1 MRSSYMSGRVVDSD
15 GAVEVQSSELADGI
29 LAHIPD
35 GSTLPDDQWVGRH
48 KVLVALVL
56 GHIPILFGMGL
67 LEGEETVTGMTLPSI
82 GLEMLA
88 LEVGIIAGLALA
100 SLVPSLNR
108 RLRTVLAV
116 TALAFC
122 SGTLVHVTG
131 GYIEAHFHFFVAVGI
146 AAIYED
152 WLPFGVG
159 ISYVVITHIGFGL
172 IDPARVYNHAAAQ
185 LNPWIWG
192 LIHGGF
198 VAMLAIAITVHLS
211 SIEKSRKQVNIE
223 LQRAKERAT
232 RIEDLEAKQAEIE
245 EQKQQAQRLKKEA
258 EQEREEVAAMNSHLE
273 LKAQNYQEA
282 MERVATGDLTT
293 RVDPESE
300 NDAMS
305 NIGVA
310 FNEMVDEIEDTVN
323 EIQHHADSV
332 ERDISDAD
340 ASTQQV
346 VDASEQVSR
355 SVQEIAAGTDEQREM
370 LDEVASEMS
379 DFSATVEEVAASAQE
394 VAETAA
400 GTSDIATDGRALA
413 EEMYDDARDVKTAIE
428 ESTATVAELDA
439 QMEEIAEITGL
450 ISDIAEQTNILALN
464 ASIEAARAGDG
475 GDASGDGFSVVAGEV
490 KQLAEETRDSAGDI
504 QQRIEQTQQQT
515 STVVDQVEDASD
527 LMEKEIEAVAEVLD
541 TFESVEENAQRA
553 DDGIQEISDAADS
566 QAASAEEVV
575 SMIDEVATI
584 ADESAGEAESVS
596 AAVEEQTASMDEI
609 SDNTAGVAATASSLR
624 ELLGAFECRGTGPST
639 GAGRSPAPTDD

>member
-1 MRSSYMSGRVVDSD
+1 MSRRVVDGN
-15 GAVEVQSSELADGI
+15 GAVEAQPEDLANGI

-35 GSTLPDDQWVGRH
+35 GTTLPDDQWVGRH
-48 KVLVALVL
+48 KALVAVVL
-56 GHIPILFGMGL
+56 GHIPVLFGVGL
-67 LEGEETVTGMTLPSI
+67 VEGEESVTGMTLPSI

-88 LEVGIIAGLALA
+88 LEVGIIAGLALL

-172 IDPARVYNHAAAQ
+172 VDPTRVYNHAAAQ

-198 VAMLAIAITVHLS
+198 VTMLAIAITVHLS

-232 RIEDLEAKQAEIE
+232 KIEDLEAKQAEIQ
-245 EQKQQAQRLKKEA
+245 EQKEQAQQLKEEA
-258 EQEREEVAAMNSHLE
+258 EKERQNVAAMNSHLE
-273 LKAQNYQEA
+273 LKAKNYQDA
-282 MERVATGDLTT
+282 MEQVAAGDLTT
-293 RVDPESE
+293 RVDPESQ
-300 NDAMS
+300 NDAMV
-305 NIGVA
+305 NIGIA
-310 FNEMVDEIEDTVN
+310 FNEMVDEVEDTVE
-323 EIQHHADSV
+323 EIKTHADSV

-370 LDEVASEMS
+370 LDEVANEMS

-394 VAETAA
+394 VAEASA
-400 GTSDIATDGRALA
+400 GTADISTDGRALA

-428 ESTATVAELDA
+428 ETTTTVTELDA

-475 GDASGDGFSVVAGEV
+475 GDASGDGFSVVASEV
-490 KQLAEETRDSAGDI
+490 KQLAEETRNSAGSI
-504 QQRIEQTQQQT
+504 QQRIAETQQQT
-515 STVVDQVEDASD
+515 SAVVDQVEDASD
-527 LMEKEIEAVAEVLD
+527 LIDKEIEAVAEVLD
-541 TFESVEENAQRA
+541 TFESVEENAQQT

-575 SMIDEVATI
+575 SMIDEVANI

-609 SDNTAGVAATASSLR
+609 SGNTSDVAATAGSLR
-624 ELLGAFECRGTGPST
+624 ELLGAFTCSGTGPRT
-639 GAGRSPAPTDD
+639 DAGQSPAPTDD